1 MAEGNRDVTVRLLN
15 GLPSFRAQCALESEM
30 LLEAGLA
37 NSESFLRERPSPTSM
52 HVVSV
57 GSTPVAVAVVTIG
70 PLRELP
76 LGRLLADHDVEVG
89 DHDPL
94 PGPVAEL
101 VSLSS
106 DRSAHAEGV
115 TELLYRSFY
124 QQAVR
129 AGVQSLAVG
138 MDPWVFDLLTEQYGA
153 PFEIL
158 GPIVDTLG
166 RVMLPAGARLEELEA
181 GVATNAPEFLAFL
194 RSGDEHDSG
203 TTRSA

>member
-1 MAEGNRDVTVRLLN
+1 MAEGNGDVTVRLLN
-15 GLPSFRAQCALESEM
+15 GLPSFRAQSALESEM

-37 NSESFLRERPSPTSM
+37 NSESFLRDRPSPTTM
-52 HVVSV
+52 HVASV
-57 GSTPVAVAVVTIG
+57 GSTPVAAAVVTIG

-76 LGRLLADHDVEVG
+76 LGRLLVDHDVEIG
-89 DHDPL
+89 EHDPL

-106 DRSAHAEGV
+106 DRSADAEGV

-129 AGVQSLAVG
+129 MGVQSLAVG

-153 PFEIL
+153 PFQIL

-166 RVMLPAGARLEELEA
+166 RVLLPAGARLDELEA
-181 GVATNAPEFLAFL
+181 GVGAHAPEFLAFL
-194 RSGDEHDSG
+194 RSGDEHETG
-203 TTRSA
+203 ITGFG